1 MAFINDIDGIL
12 RRYETDRNVLLEK
25 RDRVEPGGYR
35 SRAALEAM
43 RAEHAE
49 KVDAELA
56 RLLDGTREKLAAALD
71 GYVSGLAS
79 RYTKTP
85 ETIDA
90 ADLALLTSGVSL
102 SAQDVEAMYG
112 RCRSDHLAHRLP
124 IRSHA
129 ASLRRLPGHEQVA
142 GVPRLACG
150 QRTAWEHRGN
160 GDNLR
165 PQRLAPPPSRAHAL
179 RPPSHA

>member
-12 RRYETDRNVLLEK
+12 RGYETDRNVLLEK
-25 RDRVEPGGYR
+25 RDRVEPSGYR

-56 RLLDGTREKLAAALD
+56 RLLDGTREKLAATLD
-71 GYVSGLAS
+71 GYVSSLAS

-112 RCRSDHLAHRLP
+112 RCRSDAMREVVAAYEAEHQTGADVTFFSQDVRAEAARSYTATARDAVGNPDGLKFAMLLDGKAVPAALA
-124 IRSHA
+124 
-129 ASLRRLPGHEQVA
+129 GE
-142 GVPRLACG
+142 
-150 QRTAWEHRGN
+150 
-160 GDNLR
+160 
-165 PQRLAPPPSRAHAL
+165 
-179 RPPSHA
+179 

>member
-1 MAFINDIDGIL
+1 MAFINDVDGIL

-25 RDRVEPGGYR
+25 RDRVEPSGYR

-49 KVDAELA
+49 EVDAELA
-56 RLLDGTREKLAAALD
+56 RLLDTTRERLDAALD
-71 GYVSGLAS
+71 GYVSGLSS

-102 SAQDVEAMYG
+102 SAQDVQAMYG
-112 RCRSDHLAHRLP
+112 RCKNDAMREVV
-124 IRSHA
+124 A
-129 ASLRRLPGHEQVA
+129 AYEAEHQTGA
-142 GVPRLACG
+142 GVTFFSQEQRAEAAREYAAAARDAVGKPDGLAFAMLLDG
-150 QRTAWEHRGN
+150 KAVPDSLTGE
-160 GDNLR
+160 
-165 PQRLAPPPSRAHAL
+165 
-179 RPPSHA
+179 